1 LNNIRELV
9 LDKHIQEIHMKAST
23 TKKQAKPKAKRG
35 AIKMSDKQYQ
45 ELQAARAA
53 GAKEEGFPGLK
64 EFCAKHGAH

>member
-1 LNNIRELV
+1 
-9 LDKHIQEIHMKAST
+9 MKAST